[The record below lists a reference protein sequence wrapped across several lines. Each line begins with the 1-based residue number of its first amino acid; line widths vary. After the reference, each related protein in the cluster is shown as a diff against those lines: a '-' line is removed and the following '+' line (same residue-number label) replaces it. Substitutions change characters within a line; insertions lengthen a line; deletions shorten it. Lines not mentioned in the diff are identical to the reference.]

1 MNKFFLFAI
10 LVLSLAGAISAQVA
24 EAGGKAATIQ
34 FPGVSPKQTQQLKT
48 AKLST
53 PIVLPTWLPE
63 GFKLAKIEMKLER
76 SVPIYDRYL
85 RIIYERGVSGGVTQ
99 RFTLEAGFD
108 GLGGLPYDATKTLK
122 TQIGEIDLM
131 YEPVDEGGNKIK
143 NYAITEWFNV
153 GKTAFHYMED
163 YEGEPEQP
171 GRKMLSMADTEKILR
186 SLRRF

>member
-1 MNKFFLFAI
+1 MNRIFLFAI
-10 LVLSLAGAISAQVA
+10 VVLSLAGVISAQVA

-34 FPGVSPKQTQQLKT
+34 FPGVSQRQTQQLKT
-48 AKLST
+48 AKLTT

-63 GFKLAKIEMKLER
+63 GFKLSKIEMKLAR
-76 SVPIYDRYL
+76 NVPIYDRSL
-85 RIIYERGVSGGVTQ
+85 KIIYERETSNGATQ
-99 RFTLEAGFD
+99 RFVLEAGFE

-131 YEPVDEGGNKIK
+131 YEPTDEDGNKIK

-153 GKTAFHYMED
+153 GKTVFHYIED
-163 YEGEPEQP
+163 YDGEPEQP
-171 GRKMLSMADTEKILR
+171 GRKMLSMVDTEKILR